1 MGLLPTQ
8 GDEKRLLFSH
18 QSRRPKQN
26 CHPACPGVPWDR
38 SGEICGFLTGSHPA
52 PGGTSF
58 SAQFDFPA
66 NAPSSLRSK
75 FASWKPVPMGKDS
88 WRYYQSMTIQAGQVI
103 GEYKVVRALGR
114 GGLGAVYEAVHQI
127 SQRAEALK
135 VMLPEQT
142 GTEDMKERFRRE
154 IQLLASLNHPNI
166 AGLHNAFYEGDQLI
180 MVMELVE
187 GEDLRSRSRKGR
199 IPLPLLMDFA
209 TQVLTALDYAH
220 ARGVVHRDI
229 KPANIMISPA
239 GLVKVLDFG
248 IAISKGSVDLT
259 MAGSLV
265 GSPMHMSPEQIR
277 GEKAT
282 QQSDLYS
289 LGVTLYELIAGQ
301 PPVSGATTY
310 ELMMA
315 HLNQAPTPLAQLR
328 PDIPP
333 RLSEVISRALEKE
346 PAKRFSTAAEFLDA
360 VRSVSMPD
368 LAGTTTITPT
378 RHWQEV
384 TTDKVNQPSTGPL
397 APPVDQ
403 LVRHL
408 ATFIG
413 PIAKVVVSRLTKQYT
428 DLDRLYLEAS
438 KQIDKDADR
447 KKFLATRPRG

>member
-1 MGLLPTQ
+1 
-8 GDEKRLLFSH
+8 
-18 QSRRPKQN
+18 
-26 CHPACPGVPWDR
+26 
-38 SGEICGFLTGSHPA
+38 
-52 PGGTSF
+52 
-58 SAQFDFPA
+58 
-66 NAPSSLRSK
+66 
-75 FASWKPVPMGKDS
+75 
-88 WRYYQSMTIQAGQVI
+88 MTIQAGQII
-103 GEYKVVRALGR
+103 GEYKVVRPLGR

-180 MVMELVE
+180 MVMELVD

-209 TQVLTALDYAH
+209 GQVLTALDYAH

-239 GLVKVLDFG
+239 SLVKVLDFG

-301 PPVSGATTY
+301 PPVNGATTY

-315 HLNQAPTPLAQLR
+315 HLNQAPPPLAQLR

-346 PAKRFSTAAEFLDA
+346 PAKRFATAAEFLEA
-360 VRSVSMPD
+360 LRSVSMPD

-378 RHWQEV
+378 RHWGEV